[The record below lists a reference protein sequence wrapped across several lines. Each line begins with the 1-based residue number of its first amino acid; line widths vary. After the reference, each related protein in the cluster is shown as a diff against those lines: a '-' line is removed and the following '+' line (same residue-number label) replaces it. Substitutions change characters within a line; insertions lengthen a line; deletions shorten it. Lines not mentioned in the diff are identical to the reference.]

1 MTGHRSRRSARA
13 SWATGPSPIVTPDQV
28 SFAKLPSS
36 PGKVPNAR
44 RRHGGSGASAAD
56 SGAPSVPLLPEF
68 ARDRQNRCSRARHD
82 SSRHGERLLSG
93 RRTTHVQRLAVR
105 NRIPIYEACCE
116 AACPEA
122 VDFGRQGGYA
132 SHTMKQTRG
141 TFLLGVMVAAST
153 LLVGAPPKPLTL
165 VASVLASLALA
176 VCLAGRR
183 SWLLRVA
190 AALALV
196 AAAGNGVRYWAVLR
210 EPALADDRV
219 QAALKRGRANVERSV
234 QELLWL
240 GGDLASEPSVRGSVR
255 PEGEAERRQ
264 AFETLA
270 ARLPW
275 APDRRAGV
283 EVLDEEG
290 RAVAWAGWVSPT
302 PLGLLNEALES
313 GAVVGLVEGETYTV
327 VKTVVP
333 TGAGGAV
340 VTERALQVAYPFESR
355 FLPEGGLLAELQ
367 RRSGV
372 HLRIVGAESSPGGA
386 YTAVRDTEGGVLAYV
401 EAEPPPA
408 EALSTRQDLF
418 LRRISSAAAVIA
430 WLLFIT
436 ASARPSGDG
445 TARWLLLIWG
455 SRTALWYTA
464 AHLPRVSSLFETA
477 APQSAARLGFA
488 SPGDALLSALCLA
501 GTVWALAAALPPRTG
516 RAWAAPAGLL
526 PALLMVMLALAVD
539 AIRSSWPGVLCVP
552 PGPRW
557 LGPLAVHGAVLA
569 LSLAAVLGG
578 WLARRLAGRLRAVEE
593 LLWSVGAMAVAVVV
607 TAVHE
612 AMPLA
617 LAVAAAAAVAA
628 PQVMRREG
636 WVRCLAMTVLV
647 VAAASGAVVELG
659 TPRVPATY
667 RLVPAQLGVSSPI
680 DIPTAALEEISAD
693 TAVIT
698 AMQQAE
704 GAVTPPLAYRAW
716 AASALARAGLPSAV
730 WLVDSAGATVSSFAI
745 GMLLPPPSLASV
757 ARDTVTTLSRGER
770 ADQIRVVS
778 APLGTGRVAVASLL
792 GRPGSRGLPEPLRPE
807 SGAASTIEANGRRQR
822 RWGWFSLRRTARRSG
837 GRPPTE
843 SALSTLTALSGYA
856 VFFLLP
862 VGLIMTLRRK
872 PGEPRYGF
880 RRKLTLLFL
889 GVSLGPLALLTV
901 SFVEHLS
908 QQMDRSFTSETIL
921 LLGTARAALQ
931 EVQGELTAD
940 GVPGDTKMALA
951 RVAGLIGEEVG
962 LFRGGELVSA
972 SHAGLY
978 GAELLPTR
986 MNGLAFKRV
995 ELEGRAFYVSREW
1008 LGSYPYVVG
1017 YAAAET
1023 GSGELTGTL
1032 CLPRLRRQEAIN
1044 ARLTA
1049 AVRIALTAASAI
1061 AVGVMVLGS
1070 VIAKRTAK
1078 PLKQLRDAA
1087 SIASSGGHVA
1097 VPMPGTRDE
1106 IASLVQSFN
1115 RMTEEVSA
1123 SRMALEQKRA
1133 FMEAIV
1139 ANLGAGVLVVEPDGL
1154 ISLANPSA
1162 TSLLHLKEDPFGR
1175 SVETVLGEPWLQ
1187 EVRSQASA
1195 GKESSG
1201 RLAPPGSA
1209 RIIQY
1214 ALTNLPAP
1222 SGMLL
1227 VIEDVTDTVQWHK
1240 NVAWAQMAR
1249 HVAHEVKNPLTPI
1262 KLSAQ
1267 HLEQVAREEDT
1278 LMAKVARRTAA
1289 TITAQAE
1296 RLERIAREFSA
1307 LARAGAVDLIETDL
1321 NRVVNESVGMYE
1333 ATHLRGVSIRAVP
1346 SPDTPICLADPEGL
1360 RRVLSNLIDNA
1371 LSATPP
1377 GGSIEVRVE
1386 QTRDGQARLT
1396 VHDTGS
1402 GMRQEQLE
1410 QAFDPG
1416 FTTKPDGT
1424 GLGLAI
1430 VREMVDRMGGTVA
1443 IESTEGEGT
1452 TVTVNLP
1459 LAPGSN
1465 GAN

>member
-1 MTGHRSRRSARA
+1 MKRA
-13 SWATGPSPIVTPDQV
+13 
-28 SFAKLPSS
+28 
-36 PGKVPNAR
+36 
-44 RRHGGSGASAAD
+44 HAS
-56 SGAPSVPLLPEF
+56 L
-68 ARDRQNRCSRARHD
+68 
-82 SSRHGERLLSG
+82 
-93 RRTTHVQRLAVR
+93 
-105 NRIPIYEACCE
+105 
-116 AACPEA
+116 
-122 VDFGRQGGYA
+122 
-132 SHTMKQTRG
+132 
-141 TFLLGVMVAAST
+141 LLGILIAAST

-165 VASVLASLALA
+165 VASVLAVLALA
-176 VCLAGRR
+176 VCLTMQR
-183 SWLLRVA
+183 SWTLRAA

-196 AAAGNGVRYWAVLR
+196 AAAGNGVRYWAVRR
-210 EPALADDRV
+210 EPALVDDRV
-219 QAALKRGRANVERSV
+219 QAALERGRANVERSV

-240 GGDLASEPSVRGSVR
+240 GGDLASQPSVRGSVR

-283 EVLDEEG
+283 EVLDGEG

-302 PLGLLNEALES
+302 PLGLLDEALES

-333 TGAGGAV
+333 IDAGGAV

-355 FLPEGGLLAELQ
+355 FLPEGGVLADVG
-367 RRSGV
+367 RRSGI

-401 EAEPPPA
+401 EAEPPA
-408 EALSTRQDLF
+408 AGALSARQDLL
-418 LRRISSAAAVIA
+418 LRRVSSVIA
-430 WLLFIT
+430 VAAWLFFVIG
-436 ASARPSGDG
+436 SARLKGDR

-464 AHLPRVSSLFETA
+464 AYLPWLSALFETE
-477 APQSAARLGFA
+477 APQSVARLGFA
-488 SPGDALLSALCLA
+488 SPGDALVSALCLA
-501 GTVWALAAALPPRTG
+501 GTVWVLARALPLSAR
-516 RAWAAPAGLL
+516 RAWAVPAGLL
-526 PALLMVMLALAVD
+526 PALLMVVLALAVD

-552 PGPRW
+552 PGPHW
-557 LGPLAVHGAVLA
+557 LEPLAVHGAVLA
-569 LSLAAVLGG
+569 LSLAVVLGG
-578 WLARRLAGRLRAVEE
+578 WLARRLAGRLRTGEEVLWAVAA
-593 LLWSVGAMAVAVVV
+593 LAVAVLV
-607 TAVHE
+607 AVAHE
-612 AMPLA
+612 TTPLVRT
-617 LAVAAAAAVAA
+617 VAAAAAVAA
-628 PQVMRREG
+628 PQVMRRQG
-636 WVRCLAMTVLV
+636 WVRCLAMAALV
-647 VAAASGAVVELG
+647 VLAAWGAVVELG
-659 TPRVPATY
+659 APRVSGTY
-667 RLVPAQLGVSSPI
+667 RLASSQVEVPSPV
-680 DIPTAALEEISAD
+680 DVPRTALEEISAD
-693 TAVIT
+693 SAVVT
-698 AMQQAE
+698 AMQRAG
-704 GAVTPPLAYRAW
+704 GAVTHPLAYRAW

-745 GMLLPPPSLASV
+745 GMPLPQPSLAST
-757 ARDTVTTLSRGER
+757 ARDTVTALTRGER

-778 APLGTGRVAVASLL
+778 APLGTGRVAVASLV
-792 GRPGSRGLPEPLRPE
+792 GRAGSRGLPEPLRPE
-807 SGAASTIEANGRRQR
+807 SGAATIEADGRGQR
-822 RWGWFSLRRTARRSG
+822 PWGWFSLRRARRSE

-872 PGEPRYGF
+872 PDEPRYGF

-889 GVSLGPLALLTV
+889 GVSLVPLALLTV
-901 SFVEHLS
+901 SFLEHLS

-931 EVQGELTAD
+931 EIQGELAAN
-940 GVPGDTKMALA
+940 GEPGDTKTALT

-962 LFRGGELVSA
+962 LFRGGELVSP

-978 GAELLPTR
+978 DAELLPTR

-995 ELEGRAFYVSREW
+995 ELEGRPFYVSREW

-1017 YAAAET
+1017 YAAVET
-1023 GSGELTGTL
+1023 DSGELAGTL

-1049 AVRIALTAASAI
+1049 AVRIALTGASII

-1070 VIAKRTAK
+1070 VIANRTAK

-1087 SIASSGGHVA
+1087 SIASSGGHVT

-1115 RMTEEVSA
+1115 RMTEEVA
-1123 SRMALEQKRA
+1123 TSRMALEQKRA

-1139 ANLGAGVLVVEPDGL
+1139 ANLGAGLLVVEPDGL

-1162 TSLLHLKEDPFGR
+1162 TGLLQLKDDPSGR
-1175 SVETVLGEPWLQ
+1175 PVEAVLDEPWLR
-1187 EVRSQASA
+1187 EVRSQIGA
-1195 GKESSG
+1195 GKESTG
-1201 RLAPPGSA
+1201 RLASPGSA

-1222 SGMLL
+1222 SGTLL

-1307 LARAGAVDLIETDL
+1307 LARAGAVDLVETDL
-1321 NRVVNESVGMYE
+1321 NRVVDESVGMYE
-1333 ATHLRGVSIRAVP
+1333 ATHLRGVSVRAVP
-1346 SPDTPICLADPEGL
+1346 SPDKPICLADPEGL

-1371 LSATPP
+1371 LSATPA

-1386 QTRDGQARLT
+1386 QTGDGQARLT
-1396 VHDTGS
+1396 VRDTGC
-1402 GMRQEQLE
+1402 GMGSNQLE
-1410 QAFDPG
+1410 QAFEPG

-1443 IESTEGEGT
+1443 LESTEGEGT
-1452 TVTVNLP
+1452 TVTVSLP
-1459 LAPGSN
+1459 IAGPSPTTTGVARDS
-1465 GAN
+1465 

>member
-1 MTGHRSRRSARA
+1 MKEARA
-13 SWATGPSPIVTPDQV
+13 T
-28 SFAKLPSS
+28 L
-36 PGKVPNAR
+36 
-44 RRHGGSGASAAD
+44 
-56 SGAPSVPLLPEF
+56 
-68 ARDRQNRCSRARHD
+68 
-82 SSRHGERLLSG
+82 
-93 RRTTHVQRLAVR
+93 
-105 NRIPIYEACCE
+105 
-116 AACPEA
+116 
-122 VDFGRQGGYA
+122 
-132 SHTMKQTRG
+132 
-141 TFLLGVMVAAST
+141 LLGLMVAASA
-153 LLVGAPPKPLTL
+153 LLVGAAPLPLTL
-165 VASVLASLALA
+165 AASVVASLAIA
-176 VCLAGRR
+176 ACVIVQR
-183 SWLLRVA
+183 SWTLRLA

-196 AAAGNGVRYWAVLR
+196 AAAGSGVRYWVVRR
-210 EPALADDRV
+210 EPSLVNDRIL
-219 QAALKRGRANVERSV
+219 AALERGRADVERSV

-302 PLGLLNEALES
+302 PLGLLHEALES

-333 TGAGGAV
+333 IDARGAV

-355 FLPEGGLLAELQ
+355 FLPEGGLLADLE

-386 YTAVRDTEGGVLAYV
+386 HTAVRDTEGGVLAYV

-408 EALSTRQDLF
+408 GALSTRQDLL
-418 LRRISSAAAVIA
+418 LRRISSVVAVAA
-430 WLLFIT
+430 WLLFVT
-436 ASARPSGDG
+436 GATRPKGDRMG
-445 TARWLLLIWG
+445 RWLLVIWG
-455 SRTALWYTA
+455 SRTVLWYTA
-464 AHLPRVSSLFETA
+464 AYLPWVSPLFEA
-477 APQSAARLGFA
+477 EALQSAARPGFA
-488 SPGDALLSALCLA
+488 SPGDALVTAVCLA
-501 GTVWALAAALPPRTG
+501 GTVWVLVRALPLSAR

-526 PALLMVMLALAVD
+526 PALLMVLLVLAVD
-539 AIRSSWPGVLCVP
+539 TIQSSWPGVLCVP
-552 PGPRW
+552 PGPHW
-557 LGPLAVHGAVLA
+557 LGPLAIHGAVLA
-569 LSLAAVLGG
+569 LSLSVVLGG
-578 WLARRLAGRLRAVEE
+578 WLARRLAGRLRGVED
-593 LLWSVGAMAVAVVV
+593 LLWSLSALAVAALV
-607 TAVHE
+607 AVAHE
-612 AMPLA
+612 AIPVVR
-617 LAVAAAAAVAA
+617 AVAAAAAVAG
-628 PQVMRREG
+628 PQAMRREG
-636 WVRCLAMTVLV
+636 WVRSLAMTALV
-647 VAAASGAVVELG
+647 VLAAWGAVVGLG
-659 TPRVPATY
+659 APRAPGAY
-667 RLVPAQLGVSSPI
+667 RLAPSQAGVPSPV
-680 DIPTAALEEISAD
+680 DVPRTALEEISAD
-693 TAVIT
+693 SAVVT
-698 AMQQAE
+698 AMQRAR
-704 GAVTPPLAYRAW
+704 GVVTHPLAYRAW

-745 GMLLPPPSLASV
+745 GMALPPPSLASTS
-757 ARDTVTTLSRGER
+757 RDTVTALTRGER
-770 ADQIRVVS
+770 TDQIRVVS
-778 APLGTGRVAVASLL
+778 APLGTGRVAVATLL
-792 GRPGSRGLPEPLRPE
+792 GRPGARGLPEPLRPE
-807 SGAASTIEANGRRQR
+807 SGAASTIEAEGRGQR
-822 RWGWFSLRRTARRSG
+822 PWGWFSLRRAARRSD
-837 GRPPTE
+837 GRAPTE

-872 PGEPRYGF
+872 PDEPRYGF

-901 SFVEHLS
+901 TFLEHLS

-921 LLGTARAALQ
+921 LLGTARAAL
-931 EVQGELTAD
+931 EESRAELTR
-940 GVPGDTKMALA
+940 GGEPGDAEAALA
-951 RVAGLIGEEVG
+951 RVAALIGEEVG

-978 GAELLPTR
+978 DAELLPTR

-995 ELEGRAFYVSREW
+995 ELEGRSFYVSREW

-1017 YAAAET
+1017 YAPVKT
-1023 GSGELTGTL
+1023 DSGDLTGTL

-1049 AVRIALTAASAI
+1049 AVRIALTGAAVI

-1087 SIASSGGHVA
+1087 GIASSGGHVS
-1097 VPMPGTRDE
+1097 VPMPGGRDE

-1115 RMTEEVSA
+1115 KMTEEVA
-1123 SRMALEQKRA
+1123 TSRMALEQKRA

-1162 TSLLHLKEDPFGR
+1162 TSLLHLKEDPLGR
-1175 SVETVLGEPWLQ
+1175 PAEAVLGEPWLD
-1187 EVRSQASA
+1187 EVRSQMST
-1195 GKESSG
+1195 GRESSG

-1222 SGMLL
+1222 SSTLL

-1267 HLEQVAREEDT
+1267 HLDQVAREEDT
-1278 LMAKVARRTAA
+1278 LLAKVARRTAA
-1289 TITAQAE
+1289 TIATQAE

-1307 LARAGAVDLIETDL
+1307 LARAGAVDVVETDL
-1321 NRVVNESVGMYE
+1321 NRVVDESVGMYE

-1346 SPDTPICLADPEGL
+1346 SPDKPICLADPEGL
-1360 RRVLSNLIDNA
+1360 RRLLSNLIDNA
-1371 LSATPP
+1371 LSATPA
-1377 GGSIEVRVE
+1377 GGAIEVRVE
-1386 QTRDGQARLT
+1386 QTQGEQAHLI
-1396 VHDTGS
+1396 VHDTGC
-1402 GMRQEQLE
+1402 GMRPDQLE
-1410 QAFDPG
+1410 QAFEPG

-1430 VREMVDRMGGTVA
+1430 VREMVERMGGTVA
-1443 IESTEGEGT
+1443 LESREDTGT
-1452 TVTVNLP
+1452 TVTVTLP